1 MPHPSAMHPTQQD
14 SNSPHSDPPWA
25 GGVGCVELGA
35 LRVHALSLGICLEER
50 EREKHRKTDTQ
61 EPPPPWPALCSR
73 PPAQALSR
81 GAHWGL
87 ALGPSRIQASSMA
100 CPPHLSLIPFLGD
113 PGSPATPVCAL
124 HPQPTEL

>member
-61 EPPPPWPALCSR
+61 EPPPT
-73 PPAQALSR
+73 
-81 GAHWGL
+81 
-87 ALGPSRIQASSMA
+87 MA
-100 CPPHLSLIPFLGD
+100 CPVPPAPS
-113 PGSPATPVCAL
+113 PGTDHVIEHAL
-124 HPQPTEL
+124 LT